1 MIDVGFDAVSAF
13 FADPPRILEPDML
26 VRLLLQGLLF
36 TASAFFSGSET
47 ALFSLSRYDLQRL
60 SRARDPMAGALER
73 LLEQPRRLIVS
84 ILCGNELVNI
94 AAAANMTAILVEF
107 LGVETAAVGATFVM
121 IPLILL
127 FGEVTPKSLAV
138 SNPVWASTRIVAKPL
153 SLWVRIVAPLA
164 YVVRYIAERTTTLF
178 IGPEREKENLLRVD
192 ELETLVEAAV
202 EAGELTATERMLV
215 HGLISAGMA
224 SVSEIMTPRGKMS
237 VIDGAAD
244 VHSQRETFRAL
255 RHARVPVFIGEL
267 DNIVGMLH
275 AEDLLGEV
283 DIDAAPALPLHPA
296 LVVPPTKEVD
306 EMLAFFDEEEARAAL
321 VVNEFGAIDGI
332 VTLTDVTQFLF
343 AGVFDTQ
350 EPEAARIMAVDGGFE
365 IDGSTPVAVVRRV
378 IGIDIPEP
386 VMTTMGGVVIHA
398 LGRMP
403 SVGDTVKVNEI
414 NLEVI
419 AMDKLR
425 VARVRLD
432 TDKNDTDDGGMR

>member
-60 SRARDPMAGALER
+60 ARTRDPMAGALER

-107 LGVETAAVGATFVM
+107 LGVEGAAVTATFVM

-224 SVSEIMTPRGKMS
+224 SVSEIMTPRGKLS

-244 VHSQRETFRAL
+244 AHSQRETFRAL

-275 AEDLLGEV
+275 AEDMLVGANDDTQEV
-283 DIDAAPALPLHPA
+283 PALHPA
-296 LVVPPTKEVD
+296 LIVPPTKEVD
-306 EMLAFFDEEEARAAL
+306 EMLAFFDQEEARAAL
-321 VVNEFGAIDGI
+321 VVNEFGGIDGI
-332 VTLTDVTQFLF
+332 VTLSDVTHFLF

-350 EPEAARIMAVDGGFE
+350 DPEAARIMPVDGGFE
-365 IDGSTPVAVVRRV
+365 IDGSTPVSVVCRV
-378 IGIDIPEP
+378 TGIDIPEP
-386 VMTTMGGVVIHA
+386 VMTTMGGVVIRA
-398 LGRMP
+398 LGRIP
-403 SVGDTVKVNEI
+403 SVGDSVERNG
-414 NLEVI
+414 LHFEVI

-425 VARVRLD
+425 VGRIRLEADRD
-432 TDKNDTDDGGMR
+432 TPDHGEIR

>member
-1 MIDVGFDAVSAF
+1 VIDVGFDAVSAF

-26 VRLLLQGLLF
+26 ARLLLQGVLF

-47 ALFSLSRYDLQRL
+47 ALFSLSRYELQRL
-60 SRARDPMAGALER
+60 ARARDPMAGALEQ

-107 LGVETAAVGATFVM
+107 LGVEAAAVTATFVM

-153 SLWVRIVAPLA
+153 SLWVRVVAPLA
-164 YVVRYIAERTTTLF
+164 YVIRHIAEWTTTLF

-202 EAGELTATERMLV
+202 EAGELTATERLLV

-224 SVSEIMTPRGKMS
+224 SVSEIMTPRRQLS
-237 VIDGAAD
+237 VIDGAVDAY
-244 VHSQRETFRAL
+244 SQRETFRAL

-275 AEDLLGEV
+275 AEDMLGEGDV
-283 DIDAAPALPLHPA
+283 DAAQAPPLHPA
-296 LVVPPTKEVD
+296 LIVPPTKEVD
-306 EMLAFFDEEEARAAL
+306 EMLAFFDQEEARAAL
-321 VVNEFGAIDGI
+321 VVNEFGGIDGI
-332 VTLTDVTQFLF
+332 VTLSDVTHFLF
-343 AGVFDTQ
+343 AGVLDTQ
-350 EPEAARIMAVDGGFE
+350 DPEASRIMAVDGGFE
-365 IDGSTPVAVVRRV
+365 IDGSTPVPVVFRV
-378 IGIDIPEP
+378 IGIDIPEQ
-386 VMTTMGGVVIHA
+386 VMTTMGGVVIRA
-398 LGRMP
+398 LGRIP
-403 SVGDTVKVNEI
+403 AVGDSVELDGI
-414 NLEVI
+414 HLEVI

-425 VARVRLD
+425 VARIRLE
-432 TDKNDTDDGGMR
+432 TDKGAPSNGGIR